1 MVRKVVLSDKK
12 AKSEALKFLED
23 FSGGPLTFAKLLEAI
38 RLGENISQANFA
50 KKLRISRAHL
60 CDVEKGRRFVSPE
73 RAAKFAKILGYS
85 EKRFIKLSL
94 QDQLNRAG
102 LDYDIEIKAA

>member
-1 MVRKVVLSDKK
+1 MIIKK
-12 AKSEALKFLED
+12 TKSETLKFLEGL
-23 FSGGPLTFAKLLEAI
+23 SGGPLTFGKLLEAV
-38 RLGENISQANFA
+38 RLGENMSQVTFA

-60 CDVEKGRRFVSPE
+60 CDIEKGRRFVSPE

-94 QDQLNRAG
+94 QDQINRAG